1 MKGAARASRSKT
13 FVRPT
18 SGASSGQRAISG
30 GTGRRTVASLGV
42 RARLVPDDPDRE
54 GEIAGL
60 IASCEFL
67 QAECEGVFRKI
78 VRVLKRIG
86 EDHDR

>member
-1 MKGAARASRSKT
+1 MKGAAGTRRRT
-13 FVRPT
+13 FGRPT
-18 SGASSGQRAISG
+18 SGASSGQRAING
-30 GTGRRTVASLGV
+30 GIGRRTVASLGV
-42 RARLVPDDPDRE
+42 RARLVPDDPDRT
-54 GEIAGL
+54 GEIASL

-78 VRVLKRIG
+78 LQVLKGIA